1 MVPNS
6 QKFWT
11 FGGGKG
17 GVGKSLLTASTG
29 IALAQMG
36 KSVIAVDADLGGAN
50 LHTYLGIK
58 NPAHTLLD
66 ILEKRTTAEAGLL
79 STPVP
84 GLRLLS
90 CAGDILGMADPESS
104 QKEKIIKFISELDAD
119 YILVDL
125 GAGTSYNVL
134 DFFNMSDEG
143 IVIVSPDPASMQNA
157 YAFIKTSIYRRIQ
170 RKFADHEAVV
180 AAIGRFRDADE
191 AARPRTM
198 MEFYD
203 LLCATDPSVAESV
216 AAVVD
221 TYRPLMIINMAGSE
235 QDQRVAEIIQSASKR
250 FLNVDIRFCGI
261 IVSDPAVRRAIQR
274 MELLDFG
281 DPNAVAAQQI
291 RNTVQCLLNCGV
303 AEGPVMRP
311 AAERPVPKTPTMG
324 LTDRLDFLGRQ
335 FHIQTEDLGFT
346 GRMITTQVFCEGKVI
361 FSTKCEYPT
370 SIDGRGD
377 RGIITEMMR
386 QQHFNVIRELESKK
400 SQMLHSGI

>member
-1 MVPNS
+1 MAANP

-17 GVGKSLLTASTG
+17 GVGKSFLTASAG
-29 IALAQMG
+29 IVLANTG
-36 KSVIAVDADLGGAN
+36 KSVIVVDADLGSAN

-58 NPAHTLLD
+58 NPEHTLLD
-66 ILEKRTTAEAGLL
+66 ILEQRVSVEEGLL
-79 STPVP
+79 TTPVP

-104 QKEKIIKFISELDAD
+104 QKEKIIRFISELNAD

-143 IVIVSPDPASMQNA
+143 IVIVAPDPASMQNA

-170 RKFADHEAVV
+170 RRFADHESIV
-180 AAIGRFRDADE
+180 AAINRFRDADE
-191 AARPRTM
+191 NSRPRTM
-198 MEFYD
+198 MDFYG
-203 LLCATDPSVAESV
+203 LLCNTEPSLAESV

-221 TYRPLMIINMAGSE
+221 SYRPLMIINMATSE

-250 FLNVDIRFCGI
+250 FLNVDIRFCGL

-274 MELLDFG
+274 MDMLNFD
-281 DPNAVAAQQI
+281 DPNSPAAQQI
-291 RNTVQCLLNCGV
+291 RSTVNCLLNVGIT
-303 AEGPVMRP
+303 EGT
-311 AAERPVPKTPTMG
+311 AARAPSGRPVPKTPTMG
-324 LTDRLDFLGRQ
+324 LTDKLDFLGRQ

-346 GRMITTQVFCEGKVI
+346 GRCITTQVFCEGKVI
-361 FSTKCEYPT
+361 FSTKSEYP
-370 SIDGRGD
+370 SSVNGRSD
-377 RGIITEMMR
+377 RNLITEMMR

-400 SQMLHSGI
+400 SQMLSTGS